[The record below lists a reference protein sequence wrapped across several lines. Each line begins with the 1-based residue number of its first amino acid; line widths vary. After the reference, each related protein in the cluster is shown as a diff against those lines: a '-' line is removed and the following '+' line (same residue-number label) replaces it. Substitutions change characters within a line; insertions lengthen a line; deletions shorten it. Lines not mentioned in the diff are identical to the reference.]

1 MASLKIISILL
12 HLVLTSGVVSAAE
25 NPDLIIKQNNCKTK
39 MSLACSRE
47 VFKSIFYT
55 GAVTKKCCDELM
67 VFGKVCHDAF
77 VKKTLEDPLYK
88 DLSKSTIAKK
98 SIQKWNTCASVVDIA
113 PSSSVS
119 GVISPAKSP
128 DLIIKENNCK
138 TKMEL
143 PCAREVFTSIFKT
156 GAVTKK
162 CCGELKLLGKF
173 CHDAFVKTTLE
184 DPIYK
189 NLSESA
195 IAK

>member
-1 MASLKIISILL
+1 MASLKISSILL
-12 HLVLTSGVVSAAE
+12 LLVLTSGVVSAAE

-55 GAVTKKCCDELM
+55 GAITQKCCGELM
-67 VFGKVCHDAF
+67 VFGKVCDDAF

-88 DLSKSTIAKK
+88 DLSESTIAKK
-98 SIQKWNTCASVVDIA
+98 SIQTWNTCASVVDIS
-113 PSSSVS
+113 PSSSASV
-119 GVISPAKSP
+119 VISPAENP

-143 PCAREVFTSIFKT
+143 PCATVVFTSIFKT

-162 CCGELKLLGKF
+162 CCGELKVLGS
-173 CHDAFVKTTLE
+173 CH
-184 DPIYK
+184 
-189 NLSESA
+189 
-195 IAK
+195 